1 MFIIWYF
8 LFSFIYLIILI
19 LDFFFYKVLKL
30 NNKFFNI
37 IFKKIKKFFIFFDK
51 INENKYVLTSA
62 DLNNLNKNLDFKN
75 LYSEYSF
82 FNNKL
87 TNNFN
92 SNNSFKNTLI
102 FFNLNKKLLNKFNI
116 HFVGFNFVF
125 YILFKKFNKNLNF
138 IKKTNLNFLANNIS
152 IKNKLIKKSFVFNK
166 NYIVFKEIYF
176 KLVDNTIIISNNF
189 FKNVND
195 KWIIKYSPSNFI
207 KYIDFN
213 NTDMYNILY
222 LRKNKVFNKGRYSR
236 NRQYYRTGVYWCL
249 YVNIIAVIGI
259 YFWFYRFTMN
269 FGYLWWLL
277 FLFIFSFVA
286 PKTLKYRLY
295 NPLNIFN
302 SFYKDL
308 LFITYILLSF
318 NNFLYNAITIVVN
331 FFKNYFFNWFF
342 FNFSQ
347 FIKKEFFL
355 NTIILNIYKI
365 LINILNIK
373 KINNSIYIWEYN
385 NTNYYCNSITNSSP
399 LFFEKLKNNLVQ
411 FFYFS
416 FSK

>member
-195 KWIIKYSPSNFI
+195 K
-207 KYIDFN
+207 
-213 NTDMYNILY
+213 
-222 LRKNKVFNKGRYSR
+222 
-236 NRQYYRTGVYWCL
+236 
-249 YVNIIAVIGI
+249 
-259 YFWFYRFTMN
+259 
-269 FGYLWWLL
+269 
-277 FLFIFSFVA
+277 
-286 PKTLKYRLY
+286 
-295 NPLNIFN
+295 
-302 SFYKDL
+302 
-308 LFITYILLSF
+308 
-318 NNFLYNAITIVVN
+318 
-331 FFKNYFFNWFF
+331 
-342 FNFSQ
+342 
-347 FIKKEFFL
+347 
-355 NTIILNIYKI
+355 
-365 LINILNIK
+365 
-373 KINNSIYIWEYN
+373 
-385 NTNYYCNSITNSSP
+385 
-399 LFFEKLKNNLVQ
+399 
-411 FFYFS
+411 
-416 FSK
+416 